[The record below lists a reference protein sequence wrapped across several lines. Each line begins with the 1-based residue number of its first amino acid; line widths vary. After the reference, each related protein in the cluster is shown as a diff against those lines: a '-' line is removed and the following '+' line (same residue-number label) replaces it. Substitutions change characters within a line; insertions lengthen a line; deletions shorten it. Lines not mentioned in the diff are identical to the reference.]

1 MAIRK
6 TIQILQSASESI
18 VNKPKR
24 QYYHGS
30 NTELPIGTV
39 LMPRVD
45 SRVDDKAEQILE
57 DNKPEGYISRSNS
70 VFMAVKP
77 EETHELG
84 GTEYEFVYQVQPLG
98 PVSKHAL
105 YFLHEVDDPHYAPS
119 SDKESMIAYQ
129 NECAYKYWTEK
140 PVPNEMTEYLTTSA
154 RIIRKVQ

>member
-24 QYYHGS
+24 RYYHGS

-45 SRVDDKAEQILE
+45 SRADNRTEQMLE
-57 DNKPEGYISRSNS
+57 DNKSEDYISRSNS
-70 VFMAVKP
+70 VFMAAKP

-84 GTEYEFVYQVQPLG
+84 GTEYEFVYEVIPLG
-98 PVSKHAL
+98 PVSKHAP

-119 SDKESMIAYQ
+119 SDPKSITAYK
-129 NECAYKYWTEK
+129 NECARKYWTEK

-154 RIIRKVQ
+154 HIIRKVQ